1 MVYVVGKVWVPSWS
15 WSYGSW
21 IYNSLCN
28 QCLTVSQFHLHPH
41 PFLLT
46 GVKIH
51 VHVYLTWNQELLTKP
66 SSTWVGW
73 LDLLWN
79 VFVIYCK
86 HNYFFHPS
94 SDFNPELN
102 VNRVLR
108 HFIHIGKKQIMAIE
122 INHITSETIRFSPLH
137 IWFWFDFW
145 CLTPLSAIFQLYH
158 GDQF

>member
-1 MVYVVGKVWVPSWS
+1 VVYVVGKVWVPSWS

-108 HFIHIGKKQIMAIE
+108 HFIPLDSQPQVIKF
-122 INHITSETIRFSPLH
+122 TSCLPMVGGSLRALRLLPPLKLVAM
-137 IWFWFDFW
+137 I
-145 CLTPLSAIFQLYH
+145 
-158 GDQF
+158 